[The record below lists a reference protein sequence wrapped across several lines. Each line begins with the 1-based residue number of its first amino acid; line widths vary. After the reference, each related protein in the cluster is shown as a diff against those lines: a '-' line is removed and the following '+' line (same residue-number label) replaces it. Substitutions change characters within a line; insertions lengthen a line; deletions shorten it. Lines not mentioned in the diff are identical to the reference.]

1 MDNIY
6 YSIISFPGLGI
17 DQFAVRNAAFIIP
30 GTEIP
35 IMWYAL
41 LITFGMICCITYV
54 IFQAKKIGI
63 VMDDIIDYALFV
75 IPIGVIGA
83 RLYYVLFDNQHT
95 YESIVDVFN
104 IRDGGLAIYGG
115 IIAGALTVLGVS
127 LVKKIKF
134 YAIGDCAAPGVLLA
148 QGIGRWGNFM
158 NGEAYGA
165 QTNGLFR
172 MGLSNGNV
180 NWDIIK
186 GKIVDVDVNWDLS
199 AGNVIGAEPGEMAYV
214 HPTFL
219 YESVWNL
226 VGVLLVYLYSRLVG
240 KKYDGQLIL
249 LTFGW
254 YGLGRFFIEGLRTDS
269 LYIGDTNLR
278 VSQVLAAIIFLVC
291 LGLLIFFFIRK
302 PTAPLY
308 HKAPVEGKKEDKK
321 DMDSALMNKIKALFA
336 AKKDVIKASDDNP
349 KEIENKENDK

>member
-1 MDNIY
+1 MEY
-6 YSIISFPGLGI
+6 TSRISFPGLGI
-17 DQFAVRNAAFIIP
+17 KEFSVKNVAFTIP
-30 GTEIP
+30 GTDIA

-41 LITFGMICCITYV
+41 LITFGMICCIAYV
-54 IFQAKKIGI
+54 ITQAKKIGI

-83 RLYYVLFDNQHT
+83 RLYYVAFDNTHI

-115 IIAGALTVLGVS
+115 IIAGALTVLAVS

-134 YAIGDCAAPGVLLA
+134 FAIGDCAAPGVLLA

-158 NGEAYGA
+158 NGEAYGS
-165 QTNGLFR
+165 QTNGIFR
-172 MGLSNGNV
+172 MGLSNGNI
-180 NWDIIK
+180 NWDIMD
-186 GKIVDVDVNWDLS
+186 GKILDVGYNQ
-199 AGNVIGAEPGEMAYV
+199 MAYV

-226 VGVLLVYLYSRLVG
+226 LGVLLVYLYSKLIG

-269 LYIGDTNLR
+269 LYVGDTNIR
-278 VSQVLAAIIFLVC
+278 VSQALAAIIFVVC
-291 LGLLIFFFIRK
+291 IGLLIFFMIKK

-308 HKAPVEGKKEDKK
+308 HKAPAEGEAEKATSEKKTSPIVE
-321 DMDSALMNKIKALFA
+321 KIMSIFA
-336 AKKDVIKASDDNP
+336 AKKSEEETNEHSSNVSEENN
-349 KEIENKENDK
+349 IEENDN